1 MNEPLEERDSI
12 DERLAGWVGDLP
24 GIDPEVEGIVERL
37 QLLNWR
43 IRRLLEE
50 TLAEFD
56 LNHGEWKVLASLV
69 HSGEP
74 YRSSPGALA
83 KHEQLTTGAMTNRLD
98 RLEAMGFVRRLP
110 DPGDRRGV
118 VVELTAAGRDV
129 WERSVGAQAAKEKFV
144 ASALDEGERRQLNVL
159 LRRMVLH
166 AEKQRSGVTIG

>member
-1 MNEPLEERDSI
+1 MNKVVAERDSV

-37 QLLNWR
+37 QFLNRR

-50 TLAEFD
+50 TLAEFG
-56 LNHGEWKVLASLV
+56 LNLGEWKVLSSLV
-69 HSGEP
+69 HAGEP
-74 YRSSPGALA
+74 HRSSPGALA

-110 DPGDRRGV
+110 DEADRRGV
-118 VVELTAAGRDV
+118 VVELTDTGRDV
-129 WERSVGAQAAKEKFV
+129 WERSVGAQAAKERFV
-144 ASALDEGERRQLNVL
+144 ASALDESERRQLNVL

-166 AEKQRSGVTIG
+166 AEKQPVGVTID